1 MKRRLTSDTGLPCG
15 DAGGTGPKKLV
26 PSAGS
31 DIILSQRRGQSQKP
45 VEIYELVEAL
55 VPGGTYLEIFAR
67 KNNLRDYW
75 VSVGNE
81 LCEPKGEKGGGVL
94 AVRA

>member
-1 MKRRLTSDTGLPCG
+1 MGRRGN
-15 DAGGTGPKKLV
+15 GPEKLV
-26 PSAGS
+26 PGAGS

-45 VEIYELVEAL
+45 VEVYELVEAL
-55 VPGGTYLEIFAR
+55 VPDGKYLEIFAR

-81 LCEPKGEKGGGVL
+81 LCVPKDEENEGVL
-94 AVRA
+94 ALKANGR